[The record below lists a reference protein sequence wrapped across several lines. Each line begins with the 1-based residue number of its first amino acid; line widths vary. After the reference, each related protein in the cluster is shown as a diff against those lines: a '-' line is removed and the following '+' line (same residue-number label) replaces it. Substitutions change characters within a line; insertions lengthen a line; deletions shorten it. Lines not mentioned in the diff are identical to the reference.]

1 MKQLPVVPSFYWQ
14 GDAYSQAFLYG
25 RDRELPLARERF
37 GIGKGRA
44 IGFNKRPWSLRP
56 G

>member
-1 MKQLPVVPSFYWQ
+1 MAALNYKLMYVGIQ
-14 GDAYSQAFLYG
+14 GI
-25 RDRELPLARERF
+25 

-44 IGFNKRPWSLRP
+44 IGFNKRPWSLQP